1 MRQQRQGFPL
11 HTPQQ
16 RKFQQIPQ
24 TQMSSIPPMMT
35 AQQLQQQRYK
45 TNQESVAAYTQRYKL
60 SQNEILRRRAALQA
74 QNMDNAQA
82 SLRSRSTSGNH
93 GNAMTM
99 EAPKYK
105 HKLYVKSKDTNC
117 EYAYDYFAKKYNKD
131 VNTGGVVSD
140 GYTKISKRDN
150 LELQIE
156 VINILRQPELRPAW
170 LKAVP
175 CLLFYNK
182 SDDSWTP
189 HYGSKCMA
197 MMHNIAINTPPDI
210 AKDDNLGSYNK
221 GSGFS
226 INNTFEYAD
235 DPRYENM
242 GKVSS
247 EEMMHMEKL
256 RSSQDQRYQSQQHAN
271 VNLTIKDEARPKM
284 TYQEYLAQRGKVH
297 VLPKNQTLFTRPET
311 LY

>member
-1 MRQQRQGFPL
+1 
-11 HTPQQ
+11 
-16 RKFQQIPQ
+16 
-24 TQMSSIPPMMT
+24 MSMPRMMT

-45 TNQESVAAYTQRYKL
+45 TNQESVTAYTQRYKL

-74 QNMDNAQA
+74 QNMESAQ
-82 SLRSRSTSGNH
+82 SSIRSGLTPSKH

-131 VNTGGVVSD
+131 VNTGQELSD

-156 VINILRQPELRPAW
+156 VINILRQPDLRPAW

-182 SDDSWTP
+182 QNDSWTP

-197 MMHNIAINTPPDI
+197 MMHKIAIDTPPDV
-210 AKDDNLGSYNK
+210 AKDDDLGAYNK

-235 DPRYENM
+235 DPRYGNE
-242 GKVSS
+242 GKVSG

-271 VNLTIKDEARPKM
+271 VDLTIKDEARNKINF
-284 TYQEYLAQRGKVH
+284 QDYLAQRDKVP
-297 VLPKNQTLFTRPET
+297 VLPKNQTQFTRPEI